1 MKLPQ
6 GFLLSG
12 IHCGI
17 KRKKLDLGLI
27 YLKSFGKT
35 VAFFTTNVNPSY
47 SVVLSKINV
56 KNLTKAII
64 TNSGNA
70 NCYSHN
76 RGLEDTKDIIDK
88 LASALGVKP
97 ENALIASTGII
108 GKKLPK
114 DKIIKNIPELIK
126 NLNNNPENFAK
137 SILTTDNFSK
147 TAAATVLTAKGKA
160 VIAGFAKGAGM
171 IYPNMATMLSFIITD
186 VDLPQ
191 GIFRKIAKEAVN
203 VSFNSISVDGCMS
216 TNDTVFFTSSRKIT
230 LKSKKEIN
238 DFALALKTVC
248 LSLAKKIIQDAE
260 GATKFIEI
268 HIKGAKNS
276 QQAKRAGLCLAN
288 STLFKC
294 ALYGEN
300 SNWGRIISALGQ
312 EGIKVKKNIKVIT
325 TPLAKKNITI
335 TIDLKS
341 GRADWVVYTSDLTPE
356 YVRIN
361 AEYS

>member
-27 YLKSFGKT
+27 YIEGLGKT

-47 SVVLSKINV
+47 SVVLSRINV
-56 KNLTKAII
+56 KNLTKAVIV
-64 TNSGNA
+64 NSGNA
-70 NCYSHN
+70 NCYSHDK
-76 RGLEDTKDIIDK
+76 GLEDTKGIIDK
-88 LASALGVKP
+88 LALALGVKP
-97 ENALIASTGII
+97 ENILIASTGII

-126 NLNNNPENFAK
+126 NLDKNPENFAN
-137 SILTTDNFSK
+137 SILTTDNFLK
-147 TAAATVLTAKGKA
+147 TAVATLLTSKGKA
-160 VIAGFAKGAGM
+160 LIAGFAKGAGM

-191 GIFRKIAKEAVN
+191 GIFKKIAKEAVD

-216 TNDTVFFTSSRKIT
+216 TNDTVFFTSSRKIL
-230 LKSKKEIN
+230 LKNKKEIN
-238 DFALALKTVC
+238 DFAVELKTVC
-248 LSLAKKIIQDAE
+248 LTLAKKIIQDAE
-260 GATKFIEI
+260 GATKFVEI
-268 HIKGAKNS
+268 HIKGAKN
-276 QQAKRAGLCLAN
+276 QKQAKRAGLCLAN
-288 STLFKC
+288 SALFKC
-294 ALYGEN
+294 ALYGED

-312 EGIKVKKNIKVIT
+312 EGIRVKKNISVKT
-325 TPLAKKNITI
+325 TPLKRKNITI